1 MFNNIIGNKEIK
13 ENLIKSLENNKTSH
27 SYLFIGIEGIG
38 KKLIAKEFAKS
49 ILCINNKKSQSE
61 LNNEKNKLELNTE
74 ENKAEINKEENL
86 ICNNCKS
93 CIEFDTNNNP
103 DFYLITPDG
112 NSIKI
117 EQIREM
123 QKKVAEKPII
133 SKNKVYIIDESDKMT
148 KEAQNSLLKTLEE
161 PPEYVTI
168 ILIAE
173 NENMILSTIKSR
185 CTILHFKQIPNNELR
200 NFLKTNYN
208 IEEIEE
214 NILNSFQGSI
224 GKAIKLKDKKESLE
238 KIYKLIKNIKT
249 NDIIDLSKMAEI
261 LYKEKDDIQDL
272 LEYINTILINQK
284 ENTYQ
289 YAQCIEIIENT
300 KKRLKSNANYDMTID
315 NLIFRMKEILN

>member
-1 MFNNIIGNKEIK
+1 MFDNIIGNNEIK
-13 ENLIKSLENNKTSH
+13 ENLKKSLENNKTSH

-38 KKLIAKEFAKS
+38 KKIIAKEFAKS
-49 ILCINNKKSQSE
+49 ILCINREKSKSE
-61 LNNEKNKLELNTE
+61 ADKEK
-74 ENKAEINKEENL
+74 NL

-103 DFYLITPDG
+103 DFYVITPEG

-148 KEAQNSLLKTLEE
+148 KEAQNSLLKVLEE

-185 CTILHFKQIPNNELR
+185 CTILHFKQIPNSELK
-200 NFLKTNYN
+200 NFLKNNYN
-208 IEEIEE
+208 IEILEE
-214 NILNSFQGSI
+214 NILDSFQGSI
-224 GKAIKLKDKKESLE
+224 GKALKLKDKKENLRQ
-238 KIYKLIKNIKT
+238 IYKLIKDIK
-249 NDIIDLSKMAEI
+249 NSDIIELTKMAEI

-272 LEYINTILINQK
+272 LEYINTVLINQK

-289 YAQCIEIIENT
+289 YAQCVEVIEDT
-300 KKRLKSNANYDMTID
+300 KRRLKSNANYDMTID
-315 NLIFRMKEILN
+315 NMIFKMKEILG